1 METKRKTSSGPFLA
15 QGGANLCS
23 VLRGKVA
30 PGHSAFSFRLIEAM
44 SGKRLSFKERQVFER
59 AGTQRAVG
67 KSNALYESHPP
78 RTSQAQEYRI
88 RVDYDLSRSEDN
100 RPRANPRP
108 ARDKLKRA
116 SVEPVSGTE
125 KGLSVV
131 GQGIWSM
138 TTILSFLS
146 FFCFSSLF
154 SFLSCLS
161 CLSSCLAVALHAK
174 PIATMAQRA
183 KCLSVFIGGLGT

>member
-1 METKRKTSSGPFLA
+1 METKRETPSGPFLA

-78 RTSQAQEYRI
+78 RTSRAQEYRI
-88 RVDYDLSRSEDN
+88 RVDHDLSRSEDN

-131 GQGIWSM
+131 G
-138 TTILSFLS
+138 
-146 FFCFSSLF
+146 
-154 SFLSCLS
+154 
-161 CLSSCLAVALHAK
+161 
-174 PIATMAQRA
+174 
-183 KCLSVFIGGLGT
+183 

>member
-1 METKRKTSSGPFLA
+1 MCRKTPPGPFLA

-30 PGHSAFSFRLIEAM
+30 LD
-44 SGKRLSFKERQVFER
+44 
-59 AGTQRAVG
+59 TQRLAPG
-67 KSNALYESHPP
+67 LSKRCRGRDYRLKGARFSNEREYKEQWANPMLS
-78 RTSQAQEYRI
+78 TSLILRGQARAQEYRI
-88 RVDYDLSRSEDN
+88 RVDYDLFRSEDN

-116 SVEPVSGTE
+116 SVEPVSGTD

-138 TTILSFLS
+138 TTILSFYP
-146 FFCFSSLF
+146 SSA
-154 SFLSCLS
+154 SPPYSLSCLS
-161 CLSSCLAVALHAK
+161 CLAFLL
-174 PIATMAQRA
+174 I
-183 KCLSVFIGGLGT
+183 VFLGGRVTCKANCHDGTKGNIS

>member
-1 METKRKTSSGPFLA
+1 MLSTSLI
-15 QGGANLCS
+15 
-23 VLRGKVA
+23 LRGQ
-30 PGHSAFSFRLIEAM
+30 PSAGVS
-44 SGKRLSFKERQVFER
+44 
-59 AGTQRAVG
+59 
-67 KSNALYESHPP
+67 
-78 RTSQAQEYRI
+78 I

-131 GQGIWSM
+131 GQEMWSM
-138 TTILSFLS
+138 TTILSFL
-146 FFCFSSLF
+146 CFSSFCSLF
-154 SFLSCLS
+154 LLSCLS

-183 KCLSVFIGGLGT
+183 KFLSVFIGGLGT

>member
-1 METKRKTSSGPFLA
+1 MLSTSLI
-15 QGGANLCS
+15 
-23 VLRGKVA
+23 LRGQA
-30 PGHSAFSFRLIEAM
+30 R
-44 SGKRLSFKERQVFER
+44 
-59 AGTQRAVG
+59 
-67 KSNALYESHPP
+67 
-78 RTSQAQEYRI
+78 AQEYRI

-116 SVEPVSGTE
+116 SVELVSGTD
-125 KGLSVV
+125 KGLAVV

-154 SFLSCLS
+154 SFLSCL
-161 CLSSCLAVALHAK
+161 LSSLAVALHAK
-174 PIATMAQRA
+174 PIATMVT
-183 KCLSVFIGGLGT
+183 KGDIS